1 MLRKLYGSKTN
12 AVSVELE
19 ILLNPWRRVLLEK
32 LTVSQLVEKF
42 PAFYGT

>member
-1 MLRKLYGSKTN
+1 MLKKFYFSKTN
-12 AVSVELE
+12 AVNVKLE
-19 ILLNPWRRVLLEK
+19 ILLNPWSRALLEK

>member
-1 MLRKLYGSKTN
+1 MVRKLYISKTN
-12 AVSVELE
+12 AVNVKLE
-19 ILLNPWRRVLLEK
+19 ILLNPWSRTLLEK